1 MGLQLFVV
9 LGAAGGS
16 FRGLID
22 LYNQVTRWHTARRVH
37 RLNRAPGPA
46 PRLTE
51 YVDVVA
57 DTVAGVF
64 HIALGAGMGLLLG
77 TTGQVTG
84 AYGAIIVGASAPVL
98 LTQIGQLKV
107 IKDAVTGVG
116 ERVPDGS

>member
-1 MGLQLFVV
+1 MSLHLFMV

-22 LYNQVTRWHTARRVH
+22 LYNQITRWHTARRAH
-37 RLNRAPGPA
+37 RLARARTPA
-46 PRLTE
+46 PRLTD

-57 DTVAGVF
+57 DTVAGAF

-98 LTQIGQLKV
+98 LTQLGQLKV
-107 IKDAVTGVG
+107 IKDAVTGTG
-116 ERVPDGS
+116 ERVGNDS